1 MKKASLEVSKASQDS
16 SKFSQSGVNLG
27 FSQGPRDQSGYISD
41 GSKIALS
48 NKKSII
54 YSLLVKCNISL
65 RDKSDLKI

>member
-41 GSKIALS
+41 GSKIE
-48 NKKSII
+48 IE
-54 YSLLVKCNISL
+54 
-65 RDKSDLKI
+65 